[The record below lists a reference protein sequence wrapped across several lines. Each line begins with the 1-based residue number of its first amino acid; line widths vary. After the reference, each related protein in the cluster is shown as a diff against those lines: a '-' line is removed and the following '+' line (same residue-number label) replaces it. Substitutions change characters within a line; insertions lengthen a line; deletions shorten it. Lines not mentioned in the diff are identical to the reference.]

1 MLSTFHHETIA
12 RWFFLVVAAIVFF
25 LFWKIIEP
33 FAIVLL
39 TAGIVAVVVTPIEKV
54 LRRTIKISWLS
65 SLLMVVVVVL
75 LIVGPL
81 TAAAVVMTQQAI
93 DIANA
98 TLANPDWVKNF
109 KLEELPA
116 FLILPTFVRDYL
128 LALDVPAILG
138 GIAGWARTNAG
149 PFLSGGVSLV
159 FKTFIFFI
167 CLFFFLF
174 ERERIMNEI
183 VALSP
188 FRDSVDR
195 NIILRMVETVRGV
208 VFGSLIVAVVQG
220 IVAGIGFTIFG
231 IPGALIWAAVVVVS
245 SQVPIIG
252 TSAVTI
258 PAVIYLLISGNV
270 AAGIGLAIWAMLA
283 VGLVDNLLAPFIVG
297 GRTRMHALLI
307 LLSVLGGIEYFG
319 PIGFILGPTV
329 LAAFL
334 VVLEL
339 YKAGILEKKNVA

>member
-1 MLSTFHHETIA
+1 MLSSFHHETIA
-12 RWFFLVVAAIVFF
+12 RWFFLIVAAGVFY
-25 LFWKIIEP
+25 LFWQILEP

-39 TAGIVAVVVTPIEKV
+39 TAGIVAVVTTPVEKY
-54 LRRTIKISWLS
+54 LRKIVKHAWLS
-65 SLLMVVVVVL
+65 SLIVAVL
-75 LIVGPL
+75 VFLIIVGPL

-93 DIANA
+93 DIANS

-116 FLILPTFVRDYL
+116 FLILPAFVREYL
-128 LALDVPAILG
+128 LGLDIPTVLG
-138 GIAGWARTNAG
+138 SIADWASTNAG
-149 PFLSGGVSLV
+149 SFLTGGVAFV
-159 FKTFIFFI
+159 FKASIFFI
-167 CLFFFLF
+167 CLFFLLF

-183 VALSP
+183 VDLSP
-188 FRDSVDR
+188 FKDSVDR

-231 IPGALIWAAVVVVS
+231 VPGALIWAAVVIVA

-258 PAVIYLLISGNV
+258 PAVLYLLLTGNIV
-270 AAGIGLAIWAMLA
+270 GGVGLAIWAMLA